1 MVSRQLSFLNIRFVV
16 KKATLQSKMCKIS
29 EIKAIIQSAEAKT
42 LKIRP
47 DLAGDPLRIPKLFI
61 GIFIFT

>member
-1 MVSRQLSFLNIRFVV
+1 MLSRQLSFLNIRFVV

-42 LKIRP
+42 LMQGLSKQ
-47 DLAGDPLRIPKLFI
+47 PKQKQASLLLVI
-61 GIFIFT
+61 

>member
-1 MVSRQLSFLNIRFVV
+1 
-16 KKATLQSKMCKIS
+16 MCKIS

-47 DLAGDPLRIPKLFI
+47 DLAGDPIRNDLSIYEIYILYLENSDN
-61 GIFIFT
+61 